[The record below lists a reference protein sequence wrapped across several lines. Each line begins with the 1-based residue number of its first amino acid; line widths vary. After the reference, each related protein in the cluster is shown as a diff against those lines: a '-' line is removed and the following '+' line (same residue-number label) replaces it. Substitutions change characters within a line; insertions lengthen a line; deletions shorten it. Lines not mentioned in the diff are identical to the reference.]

1 MKRSKSSEALKLSI
15 GLRIALLFGAATLVV
30 MGVLTALVATWTLQ
44 ATGQITTTYA
54 QEVAAARAAELT
66 AVVREYQRYA
76 SELAR
81 HDEIRSGDF
90 ARAQRYLAASTA
102 ANPGLVAG
110 AFLSDDKGDYISDI
124 NARGN
129 IADRDYF
136 KAIFQGG
143 QMAAIGQAVISRSL
157 NFPIVVVAAAVRR
170 DGRTVGMIGL
180 QVKLAEL
187 SASVAKI
194 NVGGEGYGFIV
205 APDGTVL
212 AHPEQAYIMEFNVL
226 KSDELGFKGLADL
239 GKLMA
244 AGKAGNGRLTRPDG
258 LVEQLFFQPV
268 PGTPGWSLGVAVDD
282 AAMQRAGRVLALVF
296 MGLGFGAFAIIMILS
311 FVVGRSIAK
320 PLGQLLKASEAL
332 AGGDLEDQSAAAAAR
347 RSDEIGELAR
357 SMGNTVAKLR
367 EVVAEAQSVTA
378 GVAAGS
384 EQLSEAAAEMSKGI
398 EGVASSSQQL
408 SQGSTEQAASAE
420 QVSAS
425 IEQMSANIRQN
436 ADNATQTEQIAI
448 KAAKDAKAGAQA
460 VGETVDAMRQIAQK
474 IGIIE
479 EIARQ
484 TNMLSLNA
492 SIEAARAG
500 EHGKGF
506 AVVASEVGKLAE
518 RSRGAAG
525 EISELSRRSVE
536 VAETAGAMLTGMVP
550 DIQRTAE
557 LVQEISVASREQD
570 SGAQQIAKAMS
581 QLDAVIQQNASIS
594 EEFSAT
600 SEEIAA
606 QANMVASTSE
616 ELSAQALRLRQ
627 TIAYFKLSSSVGDEP
642 GSRPALLRQATT
654 RRPAPTKLAMPPA
667 TRPSA
672 GPAARPAARGSTSI
686 VPRDADRKVGAS
698 TISDEDFLEF

>member
-1 MKRSKSSEALKLSI
+1 MNRASSANGLRLSI

-30 MGVLTALVATWTLQ
+30 MGVLTGLVAFWTLQ
-44 ATGQITTTYA
+44 ATGRITSTYA
-54 QEVAAARAAELT
+54 QEIAAARAAELT

-76 SELAR
+76 AELAR
-81 HDEIRSGDF
+81 HEDVRSGDF
-90 ARAQRYLAASTA
+90 SRAQRYLAASSA
-102 ANPGLVAG
+102 ANSGVVAG
-110 AFLSDDKGDYISDI
+110 AFYADEKGDYVTDL
-124 NARGN
+124 NLRGN
-129 IADRDYF
+129 IGDRDYF

-143 QMAAIGQAVISRSL
+143 QAAAMGQAVISRTL

-180 QVKLAEL
+180 QVKLTDL
-187 SASVAKI
+187 SASVAKVNI
-194 NVGGEGYGFIV
+194 GGEGYGFIV
-205 APDGTVL
+205 APDGIVL
-212 AHPEQAYIMEFNVL
+212 AHPEQSLILEMNILETE
-226 KSDELGFKGLADL
+226 ELGYRGLAEL
-239 GKLMA
+239 GRQMA
-244 AGKAGNGRLTRPDG
+244 AGKAGNGRQKRPDG
-258 LVEQLFFQPV
+258 IVEHLFFQPV
-268 PGTPGWSLGVAVDD
+268 PGTPGWSLGVVVEE
-282 AAMQRAGRVLALVF
+282 AAMQRAGRTLAWIF
-296 MGLGFGAFAIIMILS
+296 MGLGLGAFAIILILS
-311 FVVGRSIAK
+311 LAVGRSIAK
-320 PLGQLLKASEAL
+320 PLGRLLKASEAL
-332 AGGDLEDQSAAAAAR
+332 ASGELEDESAAAAAKR
-347 RSDEIGELAR
+347 GDEIGDLAR
-357 SMGNTVAKLR
+357 SMADTAAKLR
-367 EVVAEAQSVTA
+367 EVVAEAQTVTA

-384 EQLSEAAAEMSKGI
+384 GQLSDAAAEMNKGI
-398 EGVASSSQQL
+398 AGVASSSQQL

-420 QVSAS
+420 EVSAS
-425 IEQMSANIRQN
+425 IEEMSANIRQN
-436 ADNATQTEQIAI
+436 ADNASQTERIAV
-448 KAAKDAKAGAQA
+448 KAAKDAQAGAQA
-460 VGETVDAMRQIAQK
+460 VGETVQAMREIAEK

-536 VAETAGAMLTGMVP
+536 VAENAGAMLTGIVP

-570 SGAQQIAKAMS
+570 SGAQQIAKAMA

-606 QANMVASTSE
+606 QAGMVASTSE

-627 TIAYFKLSSSVGDEP
+627 TIAYFKLRSAAGDEAIRGP
-642 GSRPALLRQATT
+642 QAAP
-654 RRPAPTKLAMPPA
+654 RRGV
-667 TRPSA
+667 SA
-672 GPAARPAARGSTSI
+672 QAPAAAPRPNAAPAAQAVRRASTSI
-686 VPRDADRKVGAS
+686 VPRDAVPRAGAPS
-698 TISDEDFLEF
+698 ISDEDFLEF